1 MLDDTCYF
9 LSFNKEKEA
18 MIATIILNSELTKKF
33 LLSIVNIES
42 KRPYT
47 KKMLSRI
54 NLGTVLKKLGYS
66 YIKEFEMEIFDTDI
80 ITEDDYLSFRN
91 TPTKENR
98 LF

>member
-1 MLDDTCYF
+1 
-9 LSFNKEKEA
+9 
-18 MIATIILNSELTKKF
+18 
-33 LLSIVNIES
+33 
-42 KRPYT
+42 
-47 KKMLSRI
+47 MLSRI
-54 NLGTVLKKLGYS
+54 NLGAVLKKLGYS